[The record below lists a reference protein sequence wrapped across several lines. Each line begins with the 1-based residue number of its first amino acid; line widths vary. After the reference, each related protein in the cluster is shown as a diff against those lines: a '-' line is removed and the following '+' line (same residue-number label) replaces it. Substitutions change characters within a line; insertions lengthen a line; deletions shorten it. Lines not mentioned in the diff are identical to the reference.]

1 MQTVDAKDLKNHI
14 GMFLVLYN
22 SEKFVAKLEEVD
34 EDEGTIIFIQKG
46 GKEDGKKFKSRYDR
60 NGVQVK
66 LYTEE
71 ESVVAHLE

>member
-1 MQTVDAKDLKNHI
+1 MITVDAKDLKDHL

-34 EDEGTIIFIQKG
+34 EDEGTIIFTQVG
-46 GKEDGKKFKSRYDR
+46 GKEAGKKFKSRFDR
-60 NGVQVK
+60 NGVAVK

-71 ESVVAHLE
+71 ESVVALLE